1 MGLLSLLVLVGCGP
15 PAGMAKPGVLTIDF
29 VPGAAPSGDLVFT
42 KAELHLDHIMA
53 IGDAPPPM
61 NQPPPMAMLDLD
73 ALDGA
78 KDVSFGML
86 VPGLYSRV
94 RFTLSQLTV
103 TGSWRGTP
111 LMVDLGGFM
120 GTQVDL
126 RSPGGHE
133 LGHDEN
139 VTLTVGV
146 VPTGWFDGNVL
157 DQVPPSGGTI
167 VVDDQ
172 SAMAP
177 GILDHIAHSFT
188 LQ

>member
-1 MGLLSLLVLVGCGP
+1 MP
-15 PAGMAKPGVLTIDF
+15 KPGVLTIDF
-29 VPGAAPSGDLVFT
+29 VPGAAPSGDLVFS
-42 KAELHLDHIMA
+42 KAALDLDHIVA
-53 IGDAPPPM
+53 IGDAPPPN

-73 ALDGA
+73 VLGSA
-78 KDVSFGML
+78 KNVSFDRL

-94 RFTLSQLTV
+94 RFTISQLTV
-103 TGSWRGTP
+103 TGSWRGKP
-111 LMVDLGGFM
+111 LTVNLGGFM

-126 RSPGGHE
+126 RSPAGHE

-157 DQVPPSGGTI
+157 DGVPESGGTI

-172 SAMAP
+172 SPMAP
-177 GILDHIAHSFT
+177 GILDHISRSFT